1 MRPVLLHE
9 RLQLQPQLIHG
20 ALGQGLQAHALLG
33 TGDLIA
39 VGRIGEL

>member
-9 RLQLQPQLIHG
+9 RLQLQPQFVHG
-20 ALGQGLQAHALLG
+20 ALSPGLQAHALLG